1 MSWELLPVNYTDA
14 VWSGL
19 KKFNEIDNGD
29 GTVSFQDVTV
39 YSQKENSFFG
49 AREANRMNEALNTLM
64 SMVEGGTDLY
74 TAFQNYFNTQ
84 KNLFEGEAD
93 TKLSDLQT
101 YVAGL
106 EAQGDA
112 LIEQIETDYSAEMTQ
127 FKNTQQSIFTVWF
140 DTIRGQLG
148 SDVAGQLQNEIDA
161 LTEKEFLHYYGLVN
175 KTTVIEKNGASTTI
189 TETGDGVVAT
199 TVISTVAAGKQ
210 IVTEVVPATGG
221 YNYTKTVLIAD
232 TATGKEITET
242 FTKEVQS

>member
-127 FKNTQQSIFTVWF
+127 FKNTQQ
-140 DTIRGQLG
+140 
-148 SDVAGQLQNEIDA
+148 
-161 LTEKEFLHYYGLVN
+161 
-175 KTTVIEKNGASTTI
+175 
-189 TETGDGVVAT
+189 
-199 TVISTVAAGKQ
+199 
-210 IVTEVVPATGG
+210 
-221 YNYTKTVLIAD
+221 
-232 TATGKEITET
+232 
-242 FTKEVQS
+242 